1 MKLLAFTINFH
12 DSNISYFDGKKLR
25 YYKHERSIHLKH
37 AAITN
42 VETVIGIVKEIWGL
56 NFSDFDHIA
65 AYYEADD
72 TEDDIILV
80 QGTYLDYSRDIMC
93 ETTLEINKNIFYKYN
108 IEKVDHHLCHYLS
121 GKFLTDKKIDYGFVF
136 DGEGEPNVTGSIYK
150 NNKLIKTLYESKN
163 GSIGRLIEK
172 LAVFC
177 DIKQRHTVDGSGKLM
192 SLQSFGNFKFNLYEN
207 LKNFDIYNFS
217 EMETFI
223 FSKDVTLKYNKLDIA
238 KTVHAYIGE
247 ALLNIFRN
255 HANEKDVIIYSGG
268 VAQNIVWNTQLR
280 KSFPNIIIPPYS
292 SDEGLSLGALRY
304 LMEKYECI

>member
-12 DSNISYFDGKKLR
+12 DSNISYFDGKRIR
-25 YYKHERSIHLKH
+25 YYKHERAIHLKH
-37 AAITN
+37 APITN

-56 NFSDFDHIA
+56 NFSDFDYIA
-65 AYYEADD
+65 AYYEAEE

-80 QGTYLDYSRDIMC
+80 PGTYLDYSRDIMC

-108 IEKVDHHLCHYLS
+108 IEKIDHHLCHYLS
-121 GKFLTDKKIDYGFVF
+121 AKFLSDKEIDYGFVF
-136 DGEGEPNVTGSIYK
+136 DGEGEPNVTGSIYRK
-150 NNKLIKTLYESKN
+150 NKLVKTLYESNN
-163 GSIGRLIEK
+163 GSIGRIIEK

-192 SLQSFGNFKFNLYEN
+192 SLQSYGEFSKALYEN
-207 LKNFDIYNFS
+207 LKKFNVYNFS
-217 EMETFI
+217 ELEQFI
-223 FSKDVTLKYNKLDIA
+223 FSEDISSKYSKLDLA
-238 KTVHAYIGE
+238 KTVHVFIGE
-247 ALLNIFRN
+247 AILNIFKEY
-255 HANEKDVIIYSGG
+255 ANNRDVIIYSGG

-280 KSFPNIIIPPYS
+280 KHFPNIIIPPYA